1 MDPFIDDRIHTL
13 RNSEDPNERDRGL
26 LMAMTYSLKEEVAA
40 IRREVGDV
48 KVQTTLTNG
57 RVTKLEELATRT
69 NGRIE
74 SLEKPA
80 GEIRTI
86 CKVIGKAGAIAV
98 ACVGL
103 VTGAM
108 AMVSGISKPNPDE
121 IKAIVEQAVK
131 DAKKSTP

>member
-1 MDPFIDDRIHTL
+1 MNPIIKDQINSL
-13 RNSEDPNERDRGL
+13 RRPGVTMEGVAHAVASLMEITQGQNEKLD
-26 LMAMTYSLKEEVAA
+26 AIEE
-40 IRREVGDV
+40 
-48 KVQTTLTNG
+48 QTTRTNG

-74 SLEKPA
+74 VLEAPA

-86 CKVIGKAGAIAV
+86 CKVIGKAGAVAI

-103 VTGAM
+103 VTGTT
-108 AMVSGISKPNPDE
+108 AMVGGLSKPDPDE

-131 DAKKSTP
+131 DAKKTP